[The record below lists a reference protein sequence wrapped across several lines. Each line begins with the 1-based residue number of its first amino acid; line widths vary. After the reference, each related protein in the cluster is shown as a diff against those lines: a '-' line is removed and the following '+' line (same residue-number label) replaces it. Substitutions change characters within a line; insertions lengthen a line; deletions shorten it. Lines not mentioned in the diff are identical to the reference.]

1 VREVRL
7 GEVSV
12 GGLRSPLIEAGP
24 PDASEAVVFVHGNP
38 GSHRDWEGL
47 VGQVGEFA
55 RAVAFDLPGFG
66 KSDKRRDFGYRVE
79 DYADYLN
86 GAREELGLRRVHLVV
101 HDIGGAIGFCW
112 GASHP
117 DALASVVMFN
127 TGTWTRGRWHR
138 MARLWRR
145 PVVGEL
151 VMAST
156 NRPAWRR
163 ALSSGPEELPA
174 QFIDRMYDEFD
185 RGTRRAVLRHYRAT
199 PVPYPPAS
207 GWVETLRALD
217 RPALIVWG
225 ASDPYLGRRRVEDL
239 KEPFPSAQVAF
250 LDRSGH
256 FAFADDPDASA
267 AAVVPFLKAQVGVE
281 APA

>member
-1 VREVRL
+1 VTDLRS
-7 GEVSV
+7 GEIAIDGS
-12 GGLRSPLIEAGP
+12 RSPLVEAGP
-24 PDASEAVVFVHGNP
+24 DESSEAVVFVHGNP
-38 GSHRDWEGL
+38 GSLRDWEDL
-47 VGQVGEFA
+47 VGRIGGFA

-66 KSDKRRDFGYRVE
+66 GSEVRRDFGYRVE
-79 DYADYLN
+79 DYAAYLD
-86 GAREELGLRRVHLVV
+86 AVREQLGVRRAHLVV
-101 HDIGGAIGFCW
+101 HDIGGAIGLCW
-112 GASHP
+112 GASRP
-117 DALASVVMFN
+117 EALASAVMFN

-145 PVVGEL
+145 PVIGEI

-163 ALSSGPEELPA
+163 ALHAGPEELPPE
-174 QFIDRMYDEFD
+174 FVDRMYEEFD

-207 GWVETLRALD
+207 GWVETLRSLD

-225 ASDPYLGRRRVEDL
+225 ANDPYLGRRRVEDL
-239 KEPFPSAQVAF
+239 KQPFPSAQVAM
-250 LDRSGH
+250 LERSGH
-256 FAFADDPDASA
+256 FPFADDPEGTA
-267 AAVVPFLKAQVGVE
+267 AAVVPFLKSQVGVG